1 MSAQPLRYRG
11 VMFDLGGTLFYDLPG
26 SLVSSAQMRV
36 LSQAGVPAQ
45 RLVGAEAVFRQ
56 ARLAVEAELRA
67 AGPYQHR
74 ELVTRHFLAGVEALG
89 VGALLDDPQQT
100 AAGYCALM
108 RETVINGLR
117 LQRECHETL
126 AALGALGCDLTVVSN
141 NDDDYLQALVR
152 RWRLDV
158 RLRHWL
164 SSDRAGICKP
174 DPAIFALGLAGADI
188 ASNEVLYV
196 GDSVADDVD
205 GALAAG
211 MDVAL
216 LVGDKLPA
224 GADRATYRISGL
236 GDLVGIVSPH

>member
-1 MSAQPLRYRG
+1 MSAQPRQYRG

-26 SLVSSAQMRV
+26 SLVSSVQMRV
-36 LSQAGVPAQ
+36 LSRAGVSAQ
-45 RLVGAEAVFRQ
+45 ALVGAEAVFRQ

-67 AGPYQHR
+67 AGPYLHR
-74 ELVTRHFLAGVEALG
+74 DLVTRHFLAGAHGLG
-89 VGALLDDPQQT
+89 VTPMLEDPKQAADD
-100 AAGYCALM
+100 YCALM
-108 RETVINGLR
+108 RETVVNSLR
-117 LQRECHETL
+117 LQRDCHETL

-141 NDDDYLQALVR
+141 NDEDYLQALIA
-152 RWRLDV
+152 RWGLDR

-188 ASNEVLYV
+188 DLGEVLYV

-216 LVGDKLPA
+216 LVGDKSPA

-236 GDLVGIVSPH
+236 ADLVGIVSPQ